1 MSNTTLTSP
10 ESIASLSALIRSEAL
25 ENGYTEQEQAYSI
38 YSDEYK
44 EDWGVRPRFAAEYSF
59 EELVKS
65 IISIHVGREHLAAM
79 ERDILKAKEKA
90 EQAEAEALRKATTPT
105 PVAILGDFWP
115 K

>member
-10 ESIASLSALIRSEAL
+10 ESVASLSALIRQEAA
-25 ENGYTEQEQAYSI
+25 ENGYTEQEQAYCI

-59 EELVKS
+59 EQLVNA
-65 IISIHVGREHLAAM
+65 IIFLHVGREHTAAM
-79 ERDILKAKEKA
+79 EKDAQERKRKDDEAT
-90 EQAEAEALRKATTPT
+90 AEALRKATTPT
-105 PVAILGDFWP
+105 PVAILGDYWP